1 MTFFSYREQ
10 GDVQVALLRLRR
22 ECKLMHDN
30 PPPNISA
37 VPNLKTFWNGTFSF
51 AGSKDRRTK
60 AENHGKLVFPEDY
73 PHKPPSIY
81 MITPNGRFLTDTRL
95 CLSMSDFHPET
106 WTPTW
111 TVSTIL
117 TGVHAFMLET
127 TQTVGSVDTTDYTKR
142 AFARKSH
149 EFNDRNAVFL
159 EMFPD
164 EVVTHATPSPSTL
177 ALDVLVVA
185 LCMASTMLFAC
196 AHGGGRS
203 ADFVLAA

>member
-1 MTFFSYREQ
+1 MSRL
-10 GDVQVALLRLRR
+10 ALLRLRR

-37 VPNLKTFWNGTFSF
+37 VPNPQNILEWHFLIRGIE
-51 AGSKDRRTK
+51 GSPYEGGKY
-60 AENHGKLVFPEDY
+60 HGKLVFPEDY